1 MTMTEA
7 VPLRAYGVSKRFG
20 RPWKRGKWALD
31 DVDLEIPAGCVTA
44 LVGPNGAG
52 KTTFIRICMA
62 FEKPNHGAVE
72 VSGVNPRRNVARALR
87 HIGYVPQNPAPFRGL
102 TVEDH
107 LTAARALHRT
117 FDVPYARHRIEQL
130 GIPLDQRADTLSG
143 GQAAQ
148 LGLAIALGTR
158 APLLLLDEPLASLD
172 PLARREFIHVLL
184 EAVRQ
189 DGASA
194 LLSSHIVTDVEEASD
209 RITILGG
216 GKILLDTP
224 LETALHGHVLA
235 EGDERPANHPD
246 AVKVGAFPGRHGKKL
261 TLWRA
266 TESDKTS
273 AGAGADPSGAGGR
286 GSEAAG
292 VAGLE
297 DVVLGYLAAG
307 RAEAGLRL
315 D

>member
-1 MTMTEA
+1 MTLTRGA
-7 VPLRAYGVSKRFG
+7 GSAAPTALSAASSAPDSVAPLRAFGVSKRFG

-31 DVDLEIPAGCVTA
+31 NVDLEIPRGCVTA

-52 KTTFIRICMA
+52 KTTLIRICLA
-62 FEKPNHGAVE
+62 FETANSGRVE
-72 VSGVNPRRNVARALR
+72 VSGVNPRRDVVRALK
-87 HIGYVPQNPAPFRGL
+87 HVGYVPQNPAPFRGL
-102 TVEDH
+102 SVEDH
-107 LTAARALHRT
+107 LTAARALHKT
-117 FDVPYARHRIEQL
+117 FDVAYARRRVEQL

-184 EAVRQ
+184 DAVRQ

-216 GKILLDTP
+216 GKILLDSP
-224 LETALHGHVLA
+224 LETALHGHVL
-235 EGDERPANHPD
+235 
-246 AVKVGAFPGRHGKKL
+246 V
-261 TLWRA
+261 
-266 TESDKTS
+266 
-273 AGAGADPSGAGGR
+273 
-286 GSEAAG
+286 
-292 VAGLE
+292 
-297 DVVLGYLAAG
+297 
-307 RAEAGLRL
+307 
-315 D
+315 